1 MYSLL
6 QRELI
11 DVAKQRHEVLSCKS
25 KMMEYQHSLHRY
37 MSTRDFNN
45 PEKKIYFIKSILEP
59 SDKEVRQALELKT

>member
-1 MYSLL
+1 
-6 QRELI
+6 
-11 DVAKQRHEVLSCKS
+11 
-25 KMMEYQHSLHRY
+25 MMEYQHSLHRY